1 MSYEVLKNR
10 LTNGD
15 PYLTTTAMDRIN
27 ALADNLDI
35 TQEQADELTALA
47 KSKGQDILPDDFPAR
62 MELLEN
68 TAKRFNA
75 FWDAA
80 KQSTILKAIIA
91 LVESKIDEG
100 TESE

>member
-35 TQEQADELTALA
+35 TQEQAEELTNLAQMHGLDVMPEDLATRVDTLEEALNM
-47 KSKGQDILPDDFPAR
+47 IL
-62 MELLEN
+62 
-68 TAKRFNA
+68 
-75 FWDAA
+75 
-80 KQSTILKAIIA
+80 
-91 LVESKIDEG
+91 EG
-100 TESE
+100 VTE

>member
-35 TQEQADELTALA
+35 TQEQAEELTNLAQMHGLDVMPEDLTTRVDTLEEALNM
-47 KSKGQDILPDDFPAR
+47 IL
-62 MELLEN
+62 
-68 TAKRFNA
+68 TG
-75 FWDAA
+75 
-80 KQSTILKAIIA
+80 
-91 LVESKIDEG
+91 V
-100 TESE
+100 TE

>member
-35 TQEQADELTALA
+35 TQEQAEELTNLAQMHGLDAMPEDLTTRVDTLEEAL
-47 KSKGQDILPDDFPAR
+47 DMIL
-62 MELLEN
+62 
-68 TAKRFNA
+68 
-75 FWDAA
+75 
-80 KQSTILKAIIA
+80 SG
-91 LVESKIDEG
+91 V
-100 TESE
+100 TE

>member
-10 LTNGD
+10 LTNG
-15 PYLTTTAMDRIN
+15 TAFLRQTALDRIN
-27 ALADNLDI
+27 ALADALEI

-47 KSKGQDILPDDFPAR
+47 KSKGQDILPDDLPAR
-62 MELLEN
+62 MELLEDA
-68 TAKRFNA
+68 AKRFNA

-80 KQSTILKAIIA
+80 KDSTVLKAIIS

>member
-35 TQEQADELTALA
+35 TQEQAEELTNLAQMHGLDAMPEDLTTRVDTLEEALNM
-47 KSKGQDILPDDFPAR
+47 IL
-62 MELLEN
+62 
-68 TAKRFNA
+68 TG
-75 FWDAA
+75 
-80 KQSTILKAIIA
+80 
-91 LVESKIDEG
+91 V
-100 TESE
+100 TE

>member
-35 TQEQADELTALA
+35 TQEQAEELITLAQTHGLDAMPEDLETRVDTLEEALNM
-47 KSKGQDILPDDFPAR
+47 IL
-62 MELLEN
+62 
-68 TAKRFNA
+68 TG
-75 FWDAA
+75 
-80 KQSTILKAIIA
+80 
-91 LVESKIDEG
+91 V
-100 TESE
+100 TE

>member
-10 LTNGD
+10 LTNG
-15 PYLTTTAMDRIN
+15 TAFLRQTALDRIN
-27 ALADNLDI
+27 ALADALEI

-47 KSKGQDILPDDFPAR
+47 KAKGQDVLPDDLPAR
-62 MELLEN
+62 MELLEDA
-68 TAKRFNA
+68 AKRFNA

-80 KQSTILKAIIA
+80 KDSTVLKAIIS

-100 TESE
+100 IESE

>member
-35 TQEQADELTALA
+35 TQEQAEELTNLAQTHGLDAMPEDLTTRVDTLEEALNM
-47 KSKGQDILPDDFPAR
+47 IL
-62 MELLEN
+62 
-68 TAKRFNA
+68 
-75 FWDAA
+75 
-80 KQSTILKAIIA
+80 
-91 LVESKIDEG
+91 EG
-100 TESE
+100 VTE

>member
-35 TQEQADELTALA
+35 TQEQAEELTNLAQTHGLDVMPEDLTTRVDTLEEALNM
-47 KSKGQDILPDDFPAR
+47 IL
-62 MELLEN
+62 
-68 TAKRFNA
+68 
-75 FWDAA
+75 
-80 KQSTILKAIIA
+80 
-91 LVESKIDEG
+91 EG
-100 TESE
+100 VTE

>member
-35 TQEQADELTALA
+35 TQEQAEELTNLAQMHGLDVMPEDLTTRVDTLEEALNM
-47 KSKGQDILPDDFPAR
+47 IL
-62 MELLEN
+62 
-68 TAKRFNA
+68 
-75 FWDAA
+75 
-80 KQSTILKAIIA
+80 
-91 LVESKIDEG
+91 EG
-100 TESE
+100 VTE

>member
-35 TQEQADELTALA
+35 TQEQAEELTNLAQMHGLDVMPEDLATSVDTLEEALNM
-47 KSKGQDILPDDFPAR
+47 IL
-62 MELLEN
+62 
-68 TAKRFNA
+68 
-75 FWDAA
+75 
-80 KQSTILKAIIA
+80 
-91 LVESKIDEG
+91 EG
-100 TESE
+100 VTE

>member
-35 TQEQADELTALA
+35 TQEQAEELTNLAQMHGLDAMPEDLTTRVDTLEEALNM
-47 KSKGQDILPDDFPAR
+47 IL
-62 MELLEN
+62 
-68 TAKRFNA
+68 
-75 FWDAA
+75 
-80 KQSTILKAIIA
+80 
-91 LVESKIDEG
+91 EG
-100 TESE
+100 VTE